1 VPERLTYTVPEI
13 AELLGIS
20 RSSAYQCVRRGE
32 IPALVLGRRVVVA
45 RAALDALLTNFVDAS
60 GVAPSEG
67 PDDRAD

>member
-45 RAALDALLTNFVDAS
+45 RAALEALLTNFADPDEVPAS
-60 GVAPSEG
+60 GGS
-67 PDDRAD
+67 DDRAN